1 MSKEIK
7 NEKWKELFEKQKS
20 QTASNSPVIEK
31 IDSYYFIYDCH
42 INQISFINIAF
53 ETITGYDAKTFT
65 IEHLI
70 EMIHPEDQ
78 PYFFSCEE
86 KGLQFTNTLSFNEHF
101 QYLMGYSYRIQ
112 GHDAKYKWIRQECQA
127 LEVNDQGHL
136 TKTLVIHRLLSEEY
150 FERPINDY
158 RIFDKSRNIYLDAEN
173 CYNLTKRELQILKL
187 IQAGISSSDIANQLF
202 TSKYTIDTHRKNIL
216 KKTNSSNFMEL
227 IQKLSIS

>member
-42 INQISFINIAF
+42 VNQISFINTAF

-101 QYLMGYSYRIQ
+101 QYLMGFSYRIK
-112 GHDAKYKWIRQECQA
+112 GYDEKYKWIKQECQA

-136 TKTLVIHRLLSEEY
+136 TKTLVIHKCLPE
-150 FERPINDY
+150 
-158 RIFDKSRNIYLDAEN
+158 
-173 CYNLTKRELQILKL
+173 
-187 IQAGISSSDIANQLF
+187 
-202 TSKYTIDTHRKNIL
+202 
-216 KKTNSSNFMEL
+216 
-227 IQKLSIS
+227 